1 MKRLLLLFLLIPLT
15 AFAVPETREQREKLG
30 REFKLPCLE
39 YGEESC
45 IARFLA
51 MEACTFIFSL
61 NSGKP
66 PQEAMNIASDM
77 FVLIMRG
84 NNLKLSDMY
93 NQSGKIKPKIKSE
106 AYERIAYCRDATKKA
121 MPILYKARKGE
132 DAPPEMIEGLTATY
146 GIWFLKSIEDVG
158 VGREKNEKP
167 TN

>member
-1 MKRLLLLFLLIPLT
+1 MKRLLLIFLFIPLT
-15 AFAVPETREQREKLG
+15 AFAVPETKEQREKLG
-30 REFKLPCLE
+30 RELSLACSE

-77 FVLIMRG
+77 FVLIMQG
-84 NNLKLSDMY
+84 NKLKLSDMY
-93 NQSGKIKPKIKSE
+93 NQSGKIKPEIKSE

-121 MPILYKARKGE
+121 MPILYKAGKGE
-132 DAPPEMIEGLTATY
+132 DAPPEMVEGLTATFGRWY
-146 GIWFLKSIEDVG
+146 VKTIEDVG
-158 VGREKNEKP
+158 VGREKE
-167 TN
+167 